1 MRKPTTEKAEVA
13 RLRRIY
19 KDLPPN
25 KLAIA
30 DGLIVQAARLRVR
43 LDELWEDIQE
53 NGSLEPFVQSSATEP
68 YLRER
73 PASKMFTATDKSY
86 QSIIKQLDALTPV
99 SAPRSKLAEMLDDD

>member
-1 MRKPTTEKAEVA
+1 MRKPATEKTEVA

-30 DGLIVQAARLRVR
+30 GLIVQAARLRVR

>member
-1 MRKPTTEKAEVA
+1 MRKPTTEKTEVA

-43 LDELWEDIQE
+43 LDELWKDIQE
-53 NGSLEPFVQSSATEP
+53 NGSLEPFVQSSTTEP